1 VRKIESAR
9 LFQSSVWRQFDVRL
23 SVLILASTLG
33 ASLALAA
40 DPVKASFEKD
50 ILPLIED
57 HCFACHGDGQEKG
70 GIKFDSFKAAGD
82 VHRGYK
88 LWEQVFRKVRAG
100 EMPPEGRKKR
110 PNKEEQ
116 ALITGWIRHSLD
128 DFYVNSPP
136 DPGRVT
142 VRRLNRSE
150 YNNVIRD
157 LLKVDFKPA
166 KDFPADDSG
175 HGFDNIGDV
184 LSMSPLLL
192 EKYLAAAEKIAEQAV
207 VVPTR
212 GQPMNPNRLTAFQR
226 QYFRYPIPR
235 NLRRRAAEG
244 FIRPFLRRA
253 YRREVT
259 QEEVGRVMRLAKQA
273 VDDGGSFEEGVRL
286 AVMATL
292 ISPHFIFR
300 WELDG
305 APDNPKAIR
314 SLNEF
319 ELASRLSF
327 FIWSSL
333 PDDQLLQLANQ
344 GQLRKNLNAEVSRM
358 LKDQRAES
366 LVENFA
372 GQWLELRNLNVY
384 RPDRKLFPSY
394 TPELRDDMRR
404 ETELLFAHVMRGNR
418 SVLELIS
425 ADYSF
430 LNARLAAHY
439 GIKNINGNN
448 FRQVSLKGTGR
459 GGILGHA
466 SVLTITSDPNRT
478 SPVKRGKYVLENIL
492 GTPPPPAPPDVPE
505 LEMTGANKGTLR
517 EQMIKH
523 RANAVCASCHEKMDP
538 IGFAFEHFDAIGRYR
553 TQDNGEP
560 IDAAGKLDTG
570 ESFKNASDLRG
581 IVVGKKRDLF
591 ARCLTEKM
599 LTYALGRGLE
609 YYDKRTVDKIVQ
621 RLQQNGYQFNELVG
635 GIITSLPFDMK
646 RGEAGK

>member
-1 VRKIESAR
+1 M
-9 LFQSSVWRQFDVRL
+9 
-23 SVLILASTLG
+23 
-33 ASLALAA
+33 LALLIVVPIYAA
-40 DPVKASFEKD
+40 DTEKRSFERD
-50 ILPLIED
+50 ILPVLEKY
-57 HCFACHGDGQEKG
+57 CFTCHGDGQKKG
-70 GIKFDSFKAAGD
+70 GIQLDVYKVDGD

-116 ALITGWIRHSLD
+116 ALIVGWVRHSLD

-175 HGFDNIGDV
+175 YGFDNIGDV

-192 EKYLAAAEKIAEQAV
+192 EKYLAAAEKISEQVVAV
-207 VVPTR
+207 PAR
-212 GQPMNPNRLTAFQR
+212 GQPMDSKRLTASQR

-235 NLRRRAAEG
+235 TLRRQAAEG
-244 FIRPFLRRA
+244 FVRPFLRRA
-253 YRREVT
+253 YRRGVT

-286 AVMATL
+286 ALMATL

-305 APDNPKAIR
+305 APGNPKAIR

-327 FIWSSL
+327 FIWSSQ
-333 PDDQLLQLANQ
+333 PDDRLLHLANQ
-344 GQLRKNLNAEVSRM
+344 GQLRKNLKAEVSRM
-358 LKDQRAES
+358 LKDQRAFS

-404 ETELLFAHVMRGNR
+404 ETELFFGHVMRGNR
-418 SVLELIS
+418 NVLELIS

-430 LNARLAAHY
+430 LNARLAKHY
-439 GIKNINGNN
+439 GIKNVNGSN
-448 FRQVSLKGTGR
+448 FRQISLKGTGR
-459 GGILGHA
+459 GGVLGHA

-492 GTPPPPAPPDVPE
+492 GTPPPPPPPDVPE
-505 LEMTGANKGTLR
+505 LEVVGANTGTLR

-523 RANAVCASCHEKMDP
+523 RTNAVCASCHEKMDP

-553 TQDNGEP
+553 TQDNGQP
-560 IDAAGKLDTG
+560 INAAGKLDSG
-570 ESFKNASDLRG
+570 ESFKNAADLRE
-581 IVVGKKRDLF
+581 ILADEKRNLV

-609 YYDKRTVDKIVQ
+609 YYDKRTVDAIVQ
-621 RLQQNGYQFNELVG
+621 RLKKNGYQFNDLIG
-635 GIITSLPFDMK
+635 GIVTSLPFDMK
-646 RGEAGK
+646 RGEARK

>member
-1 VRKIESAR
+1 MDVKFRPYKGDKLLDLLKI
-9 LFQSSVWRQFDVRL
+9 LV
-23 SVLILASTLG
+23 
-33 ASLALAA
+33 ASLVVVPVYAA
-40 DPVKASFEKD
+40 DTSKRSFERD
-50 ILPLIED
+50 ILPVLEEY
-57 HCFACHGDGQEKG
+57 CYACHGDGQNKG
-70 GIKFDSFKAAGD
+70 GIQLDVFKTVGD

-110 PNKEEQ
+110 PSKEEQ
-116 ALITGWIRHSLD
+116 ALIAGWIRHSLD

-166 KDFPADDSG
+166 KDFPPDDSG

-207 VVPTR
+207 AVPAR
-212 GQPMNPNRLTAFQR
+212 GQPMDPKRLTAFQQ
-226 QYFRYPIPR
+226 QYFRYPISR
-235 NLRRRAAEG
+235 NLRRAAAEG
-244 FIRPFLRRA
+244 FVRPFLRRA

-305 APDNPKAIR
+305 APGKPKAIR

-327 FIWSSL
+327 FIWGSL

-430 LNARLAAHY
+430 LNTRLAAHY

-492 GTPPPPAPPDVPE
+492 GTPPPPPPPDVPE
-505 LEMTGANKGTLR
+505 LEVTGANKGTLR

-523 RANAVCASCHEKMDP
+523 RTNAVCASCHEKMDP

-553 TQDNGEP
+553 EQDNGKP
-560 IDAAGKLDTG
+560 IDATGKLDTG

-581 IVVGKKRDLF
+581 IVVGKKRDFF

-621 RLQQNGYQFNELVG
+621 RLQKNGYQFNELVG
-635 GIITSLPFDMK
+635 GIVTSLPFDMK

>member
-1 VRKIESAR
+1 M
-9 LFQSSVWRQFDVRL
+9 
-23 SVLILASTLG
+23 LG
-33 ASLALAA
+33 GGVVLAA
-40 DPVKASFEKD
+40 DPAKASFEKE

-57 HCFACHGDGQEKG
+57 HCFGCHGDGQEKG
-70 GIKFDSFKAAGD
+70 GIKLDSFKTAGD
-82 VHRGYK
+82 IQRGYK
-88 LWEQVFRKVRAG
+88 LWEQVFRMVRAG

-116 ALITGWIRHSLD
+116 ALIAGWIRHSLD
-128 DFYVNSPP
+128 DFYLNSPA

-142 VRRLNRSE
+142 VRRLNRTE
-150 YNNVIRD
+150 YNNVVRD

-192 EKYLAAAEKIAEQAV
+192 EKYLTAAEAIAEQAV
-207 VVPTR
+207 AVP
-212 GQPMNPNRLTAFQR
+212 GEGKRLNAAQLTEFQK

-235 NLRRRAAEG
+235 DKRRQVAEVFVRSFLHRA
-244 FIRPFLRRA
+244 FRRD
-253 YRREVT
+253 VT
-259 QEEVGRVMRLAKQA
+259 QDEVYRVMRLAKRA
-273 VDDGGSFEEGVRL
+273 VDDGGSFEEGMRL

-333 PDDQLLQLANQ
+333 PDDRLLQLANQ
-344 GQLRKNLNAEVSRM
+344 GQLRKNLSAELSRM
-358 LKDQRAES
+358 LKDERAS
-366 LVENFA
+366 TLVENFA

-384 RPDRKLFPSY
+384 RPDRKLFPTY

-404 ETELLFAHVMRGNR
+404 ETELLFAHIMRGNR
-418 SVLELIS
+418 SVLELLS
-425 ADYSF
+425 AEYSF
-430 LNARLAAHY
+430 LNARLATHY
-439 GIKNINGNN
+439 GVKNVAGNH

-466 SVLTITSDPNRT
+466 SILTITSDPNRT

-505 LEMTGANKGTLR
+505 LEVSGANKGTLR
-517 EQMIKH
+517 EQMVKH
-523 RANAVCASCHEKMDP
+523 RTNAICASCHEKMDP

-553 TQDNGEP
+553 TKDNGEA
-560 IDAAGKLDTG
+560 IDSAGKLDSG
-570 ESFKNASDLRG
+570 ESFKNATELRQ
-581 IVVGKKRDLF
+581 ILTSKKSDLF

-609 YYDKRTVDKIVQ
+609 YYDKRTVDSIVK
-621 RLQQNGYQFNELVG
+621 RLEKNGYRFNELVG
-635 GIITSLPFDMK
+635 GIATSLPFDKK